1 MGSCSHVSSF
11 GHVLSESCS
20 HVLKLI
26 FSALG
31 ALRVKVFFPLDDVA
45 RPLVAEGS
53 PSNILPSFFHAPA
66 FFAFFGSA
74 GKDEVFLA
82 FLLVQPGT

>member
-1 MGSCSHVSSF
+1 
-11 GHVLSESCS
+11 
-20 HVLKLI
+20 
-26 FSALG
+26 
-31 ALRVKVFFPLDDVA
+31 VKIFFPLDDVA

-74 GKDEVFLA
+74 RKDEISSA